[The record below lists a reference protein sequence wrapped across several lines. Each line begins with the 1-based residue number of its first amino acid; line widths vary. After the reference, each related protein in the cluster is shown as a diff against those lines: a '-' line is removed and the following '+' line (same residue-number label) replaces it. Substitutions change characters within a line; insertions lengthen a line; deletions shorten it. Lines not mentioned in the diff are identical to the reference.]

1 MSLILK
7 LDETITDS
15 SLPKL
20 GEMFFDVD
28 AASNFTFTYARQGN
42 VEYTARII
50 GEEGNFFTDGTYT
63 TSAGTSVTQTTNS
76 LYMSSGKY
84 KVGITQKYSVTDIGC
99 DLLLAA
105 TGDIDFDCENLA
117 YCDNNFALHASHW
130 NIKNLS
136 GENLA
141 KCVLI
146 NASGATGITAD
157 VSEFKSVTSD
167 LYSVN
172 LGSTGVVGD
181 AVDAF
186 GDKIKLN
193 LLSLSSTNTTGSYSD
208 ICDAMLSNGRTS
220 GTMTIITADGTGTHV
235 VTFSDN
241 GWTE

>member
-28 AASNFTFTYARQGN
+28 SASNFTFTYARQGN

-84 KVGITQKYSVTDIGC
+84 KVGITQKYSVNDIGC
-99 DLLLAA
+99 DLPLVA

-117 YCDNNFALHASHW
+117 YCDNNFAFHASHW

-136 GENLA
+136 GKNLA

-157 VSEFKSVTSD
+157 ISEFKSVTSD

-193 LLSLSSTNTTGSYSD
+193 LLSLSTTNTTGSYSD
-208 ICDAMLSNGRTS
+208 ICDAMFSNGRTS
-220 GTMTIITADGTGTHV
+220 GTMTIITSDGTGTHV
-235 VTFSDN
+235 VTFSNN